1 MCVGC
6 GSVKKD
12 LTTFS
17 QTSQTVIQNGD
28 ATKHDPVLVIID
40 MQSKFRASNSIK
52 IILQVARLIK
62 KAIKANHRIFF
73 VELGEEPTH
82 APLTQLCEEAGYG
95 GRCWTVK
102 KAGESG
108 AREVAE
114 KCLELCIEP
123 REVVV
128 CGVNTD
134 ACVKATV
141 IGLAQ
146 TMPRSKVYVVKRA
159 CNMTKD
165 SDPNWKNWNF
175 ERMRLHNRNV
185 SFV

>member
-1 MCVGC
+1 M
-6 GSVKKD
+6 
-12 LTTFS
+12 
-17 QTSQTVIQNGD
+17 
-28 ATKHDPVLVIID
+28 
-40 MQSKFRASNSIK
+40 
-52 IILQVARLIK
+52 
-62 KAIKANHRIFF
+62 KANHRIFF

-95 GRCWTVK
+95 ARQWTVK
-102 KAGESG
+102 KTGENG
-108 AREVAE
+108 AREVAA

-123 REVVV
+123 HELIV

-146 TMPRSKVYVVKRA
+146 TMPRSKVSVVKRA

-165 SDPNWKNWNF
+165 SDPNWQRWNF
-175 ERMRLHNRNV
+175 ERMKLHNRNV